1 MAVASIIFLQ
11 GEEGREITD
20 KLYDVEGV
28 VARGATEESIAA
40 AVEYLTQWDYGEY
53 HNVTEEAQHGTQD
66 DVWELGKYTLTA
78 NLGLG
83 YVGLSKTI

>member
-1 MAVASIIFLQ
+1 MAVASIIFLH
-11 GEEGREITD
+11 GEEGREIAD

-28 VARGATEESIAA
+28 VARGATKESIAA

-53 HNVTEEAQHGTQD
+53 HDVTEDAQHGTQD